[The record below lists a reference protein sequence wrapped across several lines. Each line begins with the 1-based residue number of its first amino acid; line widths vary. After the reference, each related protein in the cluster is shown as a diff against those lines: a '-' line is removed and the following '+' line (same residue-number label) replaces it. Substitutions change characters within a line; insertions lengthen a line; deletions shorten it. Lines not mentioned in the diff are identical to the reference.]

1 MEITKSEIEK
11 MAKDYVNNK
20 LYEHYPGLEKSY
32 LFEGYVEGIMEF
44 CQKMNINVIIN
55 SDD

>member
-1 MEITKSEIEK
+1 MEIKKSEIEK
-11 MAKDYVNNK
+11 MANDYVNHK
-20 LYEHYPGLEKSY
+20 SREHYPRIEKSY

-44 CQKMNINVIIN
+44 CQKMNINVITN